1 MREEF
6 RSRHVTQLGPF
17 VRVADNN
24 KYSVWLQPPGQT
36 LRYAIS
42 RPETSA
48 ADIQTAEWRPYII
61 FWPAAF
67 LLTLPQLMSPG
78 LKRAR
83 EPYRLRNAFTGLG
96 LGLLAFGIYSYAI
109 GAVKQ
114 DVFDDV
120 DEEAKALARTGTLS
134 RSASEPKPPTI
145 PLSQDQEQRIME
157 RAFSAA
163 LDAGG
168 SSTAEGPI
176 APSSTAP
183 PKQKPGQGAGLS
195 HKLKHWLGME

>member
-1 MREEF
+1 MR
-6 RSRHVTQLGPF
+6 P
-17 VRVADNN
+17 A
-24 KYSVWLQPPGQT
+24 VWLQHPCQT
-36 LRYAIS
+36 LPHAVS
-42 RPETSA
+42 RQKTSA
-48 ADIQTAEWRPYII
+48 TDLQTPEWRPYII
-61 FWPAAF
+61 ISSTAP

-134 RSASEPKPPTI
+134 RSPSQPPKPPPI
-145 PLSQDQEQRIME
+145 PLTQDQEKRIME

-163 LDAGG
+163 LDAGR
-168 SSTAEGPI
+168 SSPAEDHIAPNSTA
-176 APSSTAP
+176 SSQ
-183 PKQKPGQGAGLS
+183 QKPGQGTGLY
-195 HKLKHWLGME
+195 KLKRWFGME

>member
-1 MREEF
+1 MLF
-6 RSRHVTQLGPF
+6 GYNF
-17 VRVADNN
+17 VA
-24 KYSVWLQPPGQT
+24 KHSLPH
-36 LRYAIS
+36 AIS
-42 RPETSA
+42 RQKTSTT
-48 ADIQTAEWRPYII
+48 DLQTTEWRPYII
-61 FWPAAF
+61 IF
-67 LLTLPQLMSPG
+67 LTILLITLPQLMSPG

-134 RSASEPKPPTI
+134 RSPSEPPKPPPP
-145 PLSQDQEQRIME
+145 PLTQDQEKRIME

-163 LDAGG
+163 LDAGRP
-168 SSTAEGPI
+168 SPAEDSIAPNSTA
-176 APSSTAP
+176 SSQQ
-183 PKQKPGQGAGLS
+183 KQGQGAGLS
-195 HKLKHWLGME
+195 HKVKRWFGME